1 MKQNPDAHP
10 FPKEYL
16 KLLVSTVMPFGK
28 YKGRKVADLPEP
40 YLIWFQRE
48 GFPAGRLGELM
59 ALALELKTHGLESLL
74 HPLRPTKAPSDRSR

>member
-1 MKQNPDAHP
+1 MNDQPTPHP
-10 FPKEYL
+10 FPPEYL

-40 YLIWFQRE
+40 YLIWFQRA
-48 GFPAGRLGELM
+48 GFPSGRLGELM

-74 HPLRPTKAPSDRSR
+74 SPLRAPKPPNSRNR